1 MNSTFELQAMNST
14 FELQAMN
21 FTFELQAMNYTFEF
35 QHMEKLFEHDYRTK
49 IGLSIIISLILGF
62 GIVTQKQLISFL
74 RSKNKRLMNKII
86 YINIILKN
94 MLVPPVI
101 LYFLLYIWTDDTS
114 QFFIGGVYGCYVIM
128 FEFNICFS
136 LDRSHSFFTNMFRY
150 ICIVQ
155 NERLKKY
162 NIQPKVSE
170 HCLRLQN

>member
-1 MNSTFELQAMNST
+1 MNSTFELH
-14 FELQAMN
+14 
-21 FTFELQAMNYTFEF
+21 
-35 QHMEKLFEHDYRTK
+35 HMEKLFEHHYQTK
-49 IGLSIIISLILGF
+49 IGLSIIISLILRFGF
-62 GIVTQKQLISFL
+62 VIQMQLISFL

-86 YINIILKN
+86 YINLILKN

-101 LYFLLYIWTDDTS
+101 LYFSLYIWTHDTS
-114 QFFIGGVYGCYVIM
+114 QFIGGVYGCYVAM
-128 FEFNICFS
+128 FWFNICFS

-170 HCLRLQN
+170 HCLKLHTVKKILIVSPKKKFA

>member
-1 MNSTFELQAMNST
+1 MNSAFELEQAMNST
-14 FELQAMN
+14 FEL
-21 FTFELQAMNYTFEF
+21 ED
-35 QHMEKLFEHDYRTK
+35 MEKLFEHDYRTK

-101 LYFLLYIWTDDTS
+101 LYFVLYIWTHDTS
-114 QFFIGGVYGCYVIM
+114 QFIGGVYGCYVIM
-128 FEFNICFS
+128 FAFNICFS

-170 HCLRLQN
+170 HSWKLL